1 MLRDSRKYRQE
12 ILENIDKKTISFFKV
27 NKKVLQMNNVIQ
39 EKYQKIKPGKY
50 PRTQNN
56 RTKKPKIW
64 NKETKRINPEYS
76 ISTNEFWKNWERVHR
91 REKIIKEII

>member
-39 EKYQKIKPGKY
+39 EKYQKIL
-50 PRTQNN
+50 
-56 RTKKPKIW
+56 
-64 NKETKRINPEYS
+64 
-76 ISTNEFWKNWERVHR
+76 ER
-91 REKIIKEII
+91 